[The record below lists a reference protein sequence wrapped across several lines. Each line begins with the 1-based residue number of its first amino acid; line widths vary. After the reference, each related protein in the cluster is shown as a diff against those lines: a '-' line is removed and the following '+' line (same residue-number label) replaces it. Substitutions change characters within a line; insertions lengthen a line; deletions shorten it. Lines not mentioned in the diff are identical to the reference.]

1 MLNFKLQIKNIQHIK
16 DFTFEVDLSKNK
28 LMAVVGK
35 NGVGKTLLFK
45 SIQNLITSNTFSKT
59 SNKHIFN
66 QDSQIVYT
74 IDFYKSYIFIYN
86 NSVETLDLKEN
97 IDDETI
103 RNINVELPIPF
114 GERFQFIR
122 FGDIDSSL
130 RANIVTQKYN
140 KPEQLIELLNF
151 IYDTDRFNNLIE
163 VEISKKK
170 FYAIVLE
177 DNYYI
182 REDYLSSGEYF
193 VINIYKLIQ
202 SRCKLIAID
211 EIDISLDAMAQVRF
225 IKKLREIIQEY
236 EINLIF
242 STHSLGIMK
251 MLQSDELFYM
261 DFNNGDC
268 TFENKSYN
276 YIKSLLYGFTDYDKY
291 LLVEDDVLKD
301 FIDFILDGE
310 KIFHKYII
318 LPIGGADNVIKL
330 MEKNKSKEVFG
341 KAENVISVL
350 DGDMSLKTAY
360 KTRIDISFLPFE
372 TVEKEFFEY
381 FNKNEFGAF
390 SIEQL
395 KSYNF
400 QGNLSDKK
408 ADKKIYEMFIK
419 NKIKSQREIFEFLK
433 SKKESE
439 INNFKERILVFLN
452 H

>member
-66 QDSQIVYT
+66 QDSQIIYT
-74 IDFYKSYIFIYN
+74 IDFHKSYIFIYN
-86 NSVETLDLKEN
+86 DSVETLDLKEN

-103 RNINVELPIPF
+103 KNINVELPIPF

-177 DNYYI
+177 DDYYI

-251 MLQSDELFYM
+251 MLESNELFYM
-261 DFNNGDC
+261 DFNDGNC
-268 TFENKSYN
+268 TIENKSYN

-301 FIDFILDGE
+301 FIDFILSGE
-310 KIFHKYII
+310 KIFHKYIV
-318 LPIGGADNVIKL
+318 LPIGGADNVVKL
-330 MEKNKSKEVFG
+330 MEKNSEKEVFG
-341 KAENVISVL
+341 KIENVKSVL
-350 DGDMSLKTAY
+350 DGDMSSKTIY
-360 KTRIDISFLPFE
+360 NSRGDILFLPFE
-372 TVEKEFFEY
+372 
-381 FNKNEFGAF
+381 
-390 SIEQL
+390 SIEKDL
-395 KSYNF
+395 YSF
-400 QGNLSDKK
+400 NLSENFINFTQEEINKFNLQNVNAKTLYKVVIREEKK
-408 ADKKIYEMFIK
+408 TQI
-419 NKIKSQREIFEFLK
+419 EIFEFLK
-433 SKKESE
+433 SKKTSQVD
-439 INNFKERILVFLN
+439 IFKSDLIEFLN
-452 H
+452 N

>member
-66 QDSQIVYT
+66 QDSQIIYT
-74 IDFYKSYIFIYN
+74 IDFHKSYIFIYN
-86 NSVETLDLKEN
+86 DSVETLDLKEN

-103 RNINVELPIPF
+103 KNINVELPIPF

-177 DNYYI
+177 DDYYI

-251 MLQSDELFYM
+251 MLESNELFYM
-261 DFNNGDC
+261 DFNDGNC
-268 TFENKSYN
+268 TIENKSYN

-301 FIDFILDGE
+301 FIDFILSGE
-310 KIFHKYII
+310 KIFHKYIV
-318 LPIGGADNVIKL
+318 LPIGGADNVVKL
-330 MEKNKSKEVFG
+330 MEKIVKRKC
-341 KAENVISVL
+341 L
-350 DGDMSLKTAY
+350 
-360 KTRIDISFLPFE
+360 
-372 TVEKEFFEY
+372 EK
-381 FNKNEFGAF
+381 
-390 SIEQL
+390 
-395 KSYNF
+395 
-400 QGNLSDKK
+400 
-408 ADKKIYEMFIK
+408 
-419 NKIKSQREIFEFLK
+419 
-433 SKKESE
+433 
-439 INNFKERILVFLN
+439 
-452 H
+452 

>member
-66 QDSQIVYT
+66 QDSQIIYT
-74 IDFYKSYIFIYN
+74 IDFHKSYIFIYN
-86 NSVETLDLKEN
+86 DSVETLDLKEN
-97 IDDETI
+97 VDDETI

-177 DNYYI
+177 DDYYI

-225 IKKLREIIQEY
+225 IKKLRKIIQEY

-251 MLQSDELFYM
+251 MLESNELFYM
-261 DFNNGDC
+261 DFNDGNC
-268 TFENKSYN
+268 TIENKSYN

-301 FIDFILDGE
+301 FIDFILSGE
-310 KIFHKYII
+310 KIFHKYIV
-318 LPIGGADNVIKL
+318 LPIGGADNVVKL
-330 MEKNKSKEVFG
+330 MEKNSEKEVFG
-341 KAENVISVL
+341 KIENVKSVL
-350 DGDMSLKTAY
+350 DGDMSSKTIY
-360 KTRIDISFLPFE
+360 NSRGDILFLPFE
-372 TVEKEFFEY
+372 
-381 FNKNEFGAF
+381 
-390 SIEQL
+390 SIEKDL
-395 KSYNF
+395 YSFNSSENF
-400 QGNLSDKK
+400 INFIQEEINKFNLQNVNAKTLYKVVIREEKK
-408 ADKKIYEMFIK
+408 TQI
-419 NKIKSQREIFEFLK
+419 EIFEFLK
-433 SKKESE
+433 SKKTSQVD
-439 INNFKERILVFLN
+439 IFKSKLIDFLN
-452 H
+452 N

>member
-66 QDSQIVYT
+66 QDSQIIYT
-74 IDFYKSYIFIYN
+74 IDFHKSYIFIYN
-86 NSVETLDLKEN
+86 DSVETLDLKEN

-103 RNINVELPIPF
+103 KNINVELPIPF

-177 DNYYI
+177 DDYYI

-251 MLQSDELFYM
+251 MLESNELFYM
-261 DFNNGDC
+261 DFNDGNC
-268 TFENKSYN
+268 TIENKSYN

-301 FIDFILDGE
+301 FIDFILSGE
-310 KIFHKYII
+310 KIFHKYIV
-318 LPIGGADNVIKL
+318 LPIGGADNVVKL
-330 MEKNKSKEVFG
+330 MEKNSEKEVFG
-341 KAENVISVL
+341 KIENVKSVL
-350 DGDMSLKTAY
+350 DGDMSSKTIY
-360 KTRIDISFLPFE
+360 NSRGDILFLPFE
-372 TVEKEFFEY
+372 NIEKDLY
-381 FNKNEFGAF
+381 SFNSSE
-390 SIEQL
+390 
-395 KSYNF
+395 NF
-400 QGNLSDKK
+400 INFIQEEINKFNLQNVNAKTLYKVVIREEKK
-408 ADKKIYEMFIK
+408 TQI
-419 NKIKSQREIFEFLK
+419 EIFEFLK
-433 SKKESE
+433 SKKTSQVD
-439 INNFKERILVFLN
+439 IFKSNLIDFLN
-452 H
+452 N

>member
-16 DFTFEVDLSKNK
+16 DFTFEVNLSKNK
-28 LMAVVGK
+28 LMAIVGK

-45 SIQNLITSNTFSKT
+45 SIQNLITSNTFSNT

-66 QDSQIVYT
+66 QNSEIIYT
-74 IDFYKSYIFIYN
+74 LDLNKSYVFSYN
-86 NSVETLDLKEN
+86 NSVETIDLKEN
-97 IDDETI
+97 VDDEII

-114 GERFQFIR
+114 GERFQFRR
-122 FGDIDSSL
+122 FGEIDSQI
-130 RANIVTQKYN
+130 RTAIITTKYD
-140 KPEQLIELLNF
+140 KPDELIELLNF
-151 IYDTDRFNNLIE
+151 IYDSNRFDNLIE

-170 FYAIVLE
+170 FYAIVLA

-193 VINIYKLIQ
+193 VISIYKLIQ

-225 IKKLREIIQEY
+225 IKKLREMTHKY

-251 MLQSDELFYM
+251 MLESDELFYM
-261 DFNNGDC
+261 DFNDGNC
-268 TFENKSYN
+268 IVENKSYN

-291 LLVEDDVLKD
+291 LLVEDEILKD
-301 FIDFILDGE
+301 FIEFVLDKE
-310 KIFHKYII
+310 KLFHKYII

-341 KAENVISVL
+341 KIENVKSVL
-350 DGDMSLKTAY
+350 DGDMSSKTAY
-360 KTRIDISFLPFE
+360 KDKIDILFLPFE
-372 TVEKEFFEY
+372 SMEKEFFKY
-381 FNKNEFGAF
+381 FIKNEFGVF
-390 SIEQL
+390 SLEEL

-400 QGNLSDKK
+400 QGTLSDKK

-419 NKIKSQREIFEFLK
+419 NKIKTQKEIFEFLK

-439 INNFKERILVFLN
+439 VNDFKQKLLEFLN
-452 H
+452 L

>member
-66 QDSQIVYT
+66 QDSQIIYT
-74 IDFYKSYIFIYN
+74 IDFHKSYIFIYN
-86 NSVETLDLKEN
+86 DSVETLDLKEN

-103 RNINVELPIPF
+103 KNINVELPIPF

-177 DNYYI
+177 DDYYI

-236 EINLIF
+236 EINFIF

-251 MLQSDELFYM
+251 MLESNELFYM
-261 DFNNGDC
+261 DFNDGNC
-268 TFENKSYN
+268 TIENKSYN

-301 FIDFILDGE
+301 FIDFILSGE
-310 KIFHKYII
+310 KIFHKYIV
-318 LPIGGADNVIKL
+318 LPIGGADNVVKL
-330 MEKNKSKEVFG
+330 MEKNSEKEVFG
-341 KAENVISVL
+341 KIENVKSVL
-350 DGDMSLKTAY
+350 DGDMSSKTIY
-360 KTRIDISFLPFE
+360 NSRGDILFLPFE
-372 TVEKEFFEY
+372 NIEKDLY
-381 FNKNEFGAF
+381 SFNSSE
-390 SIEQL
+390 
-395 KSYNF
+395 NF
-400 QGNLSDKK
+400 INFIQEEINKFNLQNVNAKTLYKVVIREEKK
-408 ADKKIYEMFIK
+408 TQI
-419 NKIKSQREIFEFLK
+419 EIFEFLK
-433 SKKESE
+433 SKKTSQVD
-439 INNFKERILVFLN
+439 IFKSNLIDFLN
-452 H
+452 N

>member
-66 QDSQIVYT
+66 QDSQIIYT
-74 IDFYKSYIFIYN
+74 IDFHKSYIFIYN
-86 NSVETLDLKEN
+86 DSVETLDLKEN

-103 RNINVELPIPF
+103 KNINVELPIPF

-177 DNYYI
+177 DDYYI

-251 MLQSDELFYM
+251 MLESNELFYM
-261 DFNNGDC
+261 DFNDGNC
-268 TFENKSYN
+268 TIENKSYN

-301 FIDFILDGE
+301 FIDFILSGE
-310 KIFHKYII
+310 KIFHKYIV
-318 LPIGGADNVIKL
+318 LPIGGADNVVKL
-330 MEKNKSKEVFG
+330 MEKNSEKEVFG
-341 KAENVISVL
+341 KIENVKSVL
-350 DGDMSLKTAY
+350 DGDMSSKTIY
-360 KTRIDISFLPFE
+360 NSRGDILFLPFE
-372 TVEKEFFEY
+372 
-381 FNKNEFGAF
+381 
-390 SIEQL
+390 SIEKDL
-395 KSYNF
+395 YSF
-400 QGNLSDKK
+400 NLSENFINFTQEEINKFNLQNVNAKTLYKVVIREEKK
-408 ADKKIYEMFIK
+408 TQI
-419 NKIKSQREIFEFLK
+419 EIFEFLK
-433 SKKESE
+433 SKKTSQVD
-439 INNFKERILVFLN
+439 IFKSNLIDFLN
-452 H
+452 N

>member
-66 QDSQIVYT
+66 QDSQIIYT
-74 IDFYKSYIFIYN
+74 IDFHKSYIFIYN
-86 NSVETLDLKEN
+86 DSVETLDLKEN

-103 RNINVELPIPF
+103 KNINVELPIPF

-177 DNYYI
+177 DDYYI

-251 MLQSDELFYM
+251 MLESNELFYM
-261 DFNNGDC
+261 DFNDGNC
-268 TFENKSYN
+268 TIENKSYN

-301 FIDFILDGE
+301 FIDFILSGE
-310 KIFHKYII
+310 KIFHKYIV
-318 LPIGGADNVIKL
+318 LPIGGADNVVKL
-330 MEKNKSKEVFG
+330 MEKNSEKEVFG
-341 KAENVISVL
+341 KIENVKSVL
-350 DGDMSLKTAY
+350 DGDMSSKTIY
-360 KTRIDISFLPFE
+360 NSRGDILFLPFE
-372 TVEKEFFEY
+372 
-381 FNKNEFGAF
+381 
-390 SIEQL
+390 SIEKDL
-395 KSYNF
+395 YSF
-400 QGNLSDKK
+400 NLSENFINFTQEEINKFNLQNVNAKTLYKVVIREEKK
-408 ADKKIYEMFIK
+408 TQI
-419 NKIKSQREIFEFLK
+419 EIFEFLK
-433 SKKESE
+433 LKKTSQVD
-439 INNFKERILVFLN
+439 IFKSDLIEFLN
-452 H
+452 N

>member
-66 QDSQIVYT
+66 QDSQIIYT
-74 IDFYKSYIFIYN
+74 IDFHKSYIFIYN
-86 NSVETLDLKEN
+86 DSVETLDLKEN

-103 RNINVELPIPF
+103 KNINVELPIPF

-130 RANIVTQKYN
+130 RAKIVTQKYN

-177 DNYYI
+177 DDYYI

-251 MLQSDELFYM
+251 TLESNELFYM
-261 DFNNGDC
+261 DFNDGNC
-268 TFENKSYN
+268 TIENKSYN

-301 FIDFILDGE
+301 FIDFILSGE
-310 KIFHKYII
+310 KIFHKYIV
-318 LPIGGADNVIKL
+318 LPIGGADNVVKL
-330 MEKNKSKEVFG
+330 MEKNSEKEVFG
-341 KAENVISVL
+341 KIENVKSVL
-350 DGDMSLKTAY
+350 DGDMSSKTIY
-360 KTRIDISFLPFE
+360 NSRGDILFLPFE
-372 TVEKEFFEY
+372 
-381 FNKNEFGAF
+381 
-390 SIEQL
+390 SIEKDL
-395 KSYNF
+395 YSFNSSENF
-400 QGNLSDKK
+400 INFTQEEINKFNLQNVNAKTLYKVVIREEKK
-408 ADKKIYEMFIK
+408 TQI
-419 NKIKSQREIFEFLK
+419 EIFEFLK
-433 SKKESE
+433 SKKTSQVD
-439 INNFKERILVFLN
+439 IFKSNLIDFLN
-452 H
+452 N

>member
-66 QDSQIVYT
+66 QDSQIIYT
-74 IDFYKSYIFIYN
+74 IDFHKSYIFIYN
-86 NSVETLDLKEN
+86 DSVETLDLKEN

-103 RNINVELPIPF
+103 KNINVELPIPF

-177 DNYYI
+177 DDYYI

-225 IKKLREIIQEY
+225 IKKLRKIIQEY

-251 MLQSDELFYM
+251 MLESNELFYM
-261 DFNNGDC
+261 DFNDGNC
-268 TFENKSYN
+268 TIENKSYN

-301 FIDFILDGE
+301 FIDFILSGE
-310 KIFHKYII
+310 KIFHKYIV
-318 LPIGGADNVIKL
+318 LPIGGADNVVKL
-330 MEKNKSKEVFG
+330 MEKNSEKEVFG
-341 KAENVISVL
+341 KIENVKSVL
-350 DGDMSLKTAY
+350 DGDMSSKTIY
-360 KTRIDISFLPFE
+360 NSRGDILFLPFE
-372 TVEKEFFEY
+372 
-381 FNKNEFGAF
+381 
-390 SIEQL
+390 SIEKDL
-395 KSYNF
+395 YSFNSSENF
-400 QGNLSDKK
+400 INFIQEEINKFNLQNVNAKTLYKVVIREEKK
-408 ADKKIYEMFIK
+408 TQI
-419 NKIKSQREIFEFLK
+419 EIFEFLK
-433 SKKESE
+433 SKKTSQVD
-439 INNFKERILVFLN
+439 IFKSNLIDFLN
-452 H
+452 N

>member
-66 QDSQIVYT
+66 QDSQIIYT
-74 IDFYKSYIFIYN
+74 IDFHKSYIFIYN
-86 NSVETLDLKEN
+86 DSVETLDLKEN

-103 RNINVELPIPF
+103 KNINVELPIPF

-177 DNYYI
+177 DDYYI

-251 MLQSDELFYM
+251 MLESNELFYM
-261 DFNNGDC
+261 DFNDGNC
-268 TFENKSYN
+268 TIENKSYN

-301 FIDFILDGE
+301 FIDFILSGE
-310 KIFHKYII
+310 KIFHKYIV
-318 LPIGGADNVIKL
+318 LPIGGADNVVKL
-330 MEKNKSKEVFG
+330 MEKNSEKEVFG
-341 KAENVISVL
+341 KIENVKSVL
-350 DGDMSLKTAY
+350 DGDMSSKTIY
-360 KTRIDISFLPFE
+360 NSRGDILFLPFE
-372 TVEKEFFEY
+372 
-381 FNKNEFGAF
+381 
-390 SIEQL
+390 SIEKDL
-395 KSYNF
+395 YSFNSSENF
-400 QGNLSDKK
+400 INFIQEEINKFNLQNVNAKTLYKVVIREEKK
-408 ADKKIYEMFIK
+408 TQI
-419 NKIKSQREIFEFLK
+419 EIFEFLK
-433 SKKESE
+433 SKKTSQVD
-439 INNFKERILVFLN
+439 IFKSNLIDFLN
-452 H
+452 N

>member
-66 QDSQIVYT
+66 QDSQIIYT
-74 IDFYKSYIFIYN
+74 IDFHKSYIFIYN
-86 NSVETLDLKEN
+86 DSVETLDLKEN

-103 RNINVELPIPF
+103 KNINVELPIPF

-177 DNYYI
+177 DDYYI

-251 MLQSDELFYM
+251 TLESNELFYM
-261 DFNNGDC
+261 DFNDGNC
-268 TFENKSYN
+268 TIENKSYN

-301 FIDFILDGE
+301 FIDFILSGE
-310 KIFHKYII
+310 KIFHKYIV
-318 LPIGGADNVIKL
+318 LPIGGADNVVKL
-330 MEKNKSKEVFG
+330 MEKNSEKEVFG
-341 KAENVISVL
+341 KIENVKSVL
-350 DGDMSLKTAY
+350 DGDMSSKTIY
-360 KTRIDISFLPFE
+360 NSRGDILFLPFE
-372 TVEKEFFEY
+372 
-381 FNKNEFGAF
+381 
-390 SIEQL
+390 SIEKDL
-395 KSYNF
+395 YSF
-400 QGNLSDKK
+400 NLSENFINFTQEEINKFNLQNVNAKTLYKVVIREEKK
-408 ADKKIYEMFIK
+408 TQI
-419 NKIKSQREIFEFLK
+419 EIFEFLK
-433 SKKESE
+433 SKKTSQVD
-439 INNFKERILVFLN
+439 IFKSNLIDFLN
-452 H
+452 N

>member
-66 QDSQIVYT
+66 QDSQIIYT
-74 IDFYKSYIFIYN
+74 IDFHKSYIFIYN
-86 NSVETLDLKEN
+86 DSVETLDLKEN

-103 RNINVELPIPF
+103 KNINVELPIPF

-177 DNYYI
+177 DDYYI

-251 MLQSDELFYM
+251 TLESNELFYM
-261 DFNNGDC
+261 DFNDGNC
-268 TFENKSYN
+268 TIENKSYN

-301 FIDFILDGE
+301 FIDFILSGE
-310 KIFHKYII
+310 KIFHKYIV
-318 LPIGGADNVIKL
+318 LPIGGADNVVKL
-330 MEKNKSKEVFG
+330 MEKNSEKEVFG
-341 KAENVISVL
+341 KIENVKSVL
-350 DGDMSLKTAY
+350 DGDMSLKTIY
-360 KTRIDISFLPFE
+360 NSRGDILFLPFE
-372 TVEKEFFEY
+372 
-381 FNKNEFGAF
+381 
-390 SIEQL
+390 SIEKDL
-395 KSYNF
+395 YSF
-400 QGNLSDKK
+400 NLSENFINFTQEEINKFNLQNVNAKTLYKVVIREEKK
-408 ADKKIYEMFIK
+408 TQI
-419 NKIKSQREIFEFLK
+419 EIFEFLK
-433 SKKESE
+433 SKKTSQVD
-439 INNFKERILVFLN
+439 IFKSKLIDFLN
-452 H
+452 N

>member
-66 QDSQIVYT
+66 QDSQIIYT
-74 IDFYKSYIFIYN
+74 IDFHKSYIFIYN
-86 NSVETLDLKEN
+86 DSVETLDLKEN

-103 RNINVELPIPF
+103 KNINVELPIPF

-177 DNYYI
+177 DDYYI

-251 MLQSDELFYM
+251 MLESNELFYM
-261 DFNNGDC
+261 DFNDGNC
-268 TFENKSYN
+268 TIENKSYN

-301 FIDFILDGE
+301 FIDFILSGE
-310 KIFHKYII
+310 KIFHKYIV
-318 LPIGGADNVIKL
+318 LPIGGADNVVKL
-330 MEKNKSKEVFG
+330 MEKNSEKEVFG
-341 KAENVISVL
+341 KIENVKSVL
-350 DGDMSLKTAY
+350 DGDMSSKTIY
-360 KTRIDISFLPFE
+360 NSRGDILFLPFE
-372 TVEKEFFEY
+372 
-381 FNKNEFGAF
+381 
-390 SIEQL
+390 SIEKDL
-395 KSYNF
+395 YSFNSSENF
-400 QGNLSDKK
+400 INFIQEEINKFNLQNVNAKTLYKVVIREEKK
-408 ADKKIYEMFIK
+408 TQI
-419 NKIKSQREIFEFLK
+419 EIFEFLK
-433 SKKESE
+433 SKKTSQVD
-439 INNFKERILVFLN
+439 IFKSKLIDFLN
-452 H
+452 N

>member
-28 LMAVVGK
+28 LMALVGK
-35 NGVGKTLLFK
+35 NGIGKTLLFK

-66 QDSQIVYT
+66 QNSEIIYT
-74 IDFYKSYIFIYN
+74 LDLNKSYVFSYN
-86 NSVETLDLKEN
+86 DSVETIDLKESV
-97 IDDETI
+97 DDEII

-114 GERFQFIR
+114 GERFQFRR
-122 FGDIDSSL
+122 FGEIDSQI
-130 RANIVTQKYN
+130 RTAIITTKYN
-140 KPEQLIELLNF
+140 KPEELIELLNF
-151 IYDTDRFNNLIE
+151 IYDSNRFDNLIE

-170 FYAIVLE
+170 FYAIVLD

-193 VINIYKLIQ
+193 VISIYKLIQ

-225 IKKLREIIQEY
+225 IKKLREMTHKY

-251 MLQSDELFYM
+251 MLKSDELFYM
-261 DFNNGDC
+261 DFNDGDC
-268 TFENKSYN
+268 SIENKSYN

-301 FIDFILDGE
+301 FIDFILSGE
-310 KIFHKYII
+310 KIFHKYIV
-318 LPIGGADNVIKL
+318 LPIGGADNVVKL
-330 MEKNKSKEVFG
+330 MEKNSEKEVFG
-341 KAENVISVL
+341 KIENVKSVL

-360 KTRIDISFLPFE
+360 TSRGDISFLPFE
-372 TVEKEFFEY
+372 
-381 FNKNEFGAF
+381 
-390 SIEQL
+390 SIEKDL
-395 KSYNF
+395 YTFNSAENF
-400 QGNLSDKK
+400 VNFTQEEIKKFNLQNINAKTLYKVVIREGKK
-408 ADKKIYEMFIK
+408 TQI
-419 NKIKSQREIFEFLK
+419 EIFEFLK
-433 SKKESE
+433 SKKVDQV
-439 INNFKERILVFLN
+439 NDFKQKLLEFLN
-452 H
+452 L